1 MSAGLYLN
9 AGEEIAVR
17 LRFACEAHDPA
28 IDPHLERVATY
39 SCEIGRL
46 LDFSEIRIR
55 ELRLAAPLHDIGKI
69 GLPLSVLNKPG
80 RLTQEEMDLVRTH
93 TVLGHRILD
102 GSPWPL
108 IQSAARIARSHHE
121 SWDGKG
127 GPDGLAGDQIPIEA
141 RIVAIADV
149 FDALTSQRVYKAA
162 WNQKEARLE
171 MRGLRGKKL
180 DPALLDL
187 FLEHVP
193 RAAESSAMGRP
204 QFSAAAAPAPS
215 IRCPPE

>member
-1 MSAGLYLN
+1 MSVGLFLN

-17 LRFACEAHDPA
+17 LRRTCEAHDPS
-28 IDPHLERVATY
+28 IDPHLDRVASY

-46 LDFSEIRIR
+46 LGFSEIRIM

-69 GLPLSVLNKPG
+69 GLPLTILNKPG
-80 RLTQEEMDLVRTH
+80 RLTPEEMELVRTH

-108 IQSAARIARSHHE
+108 IQCAARIARSHHE

-127 GPDGLAGDQIPIEA
+127 GPDGLAGDQIPLEA

-162 WNQKEARLE
+162 WDHKEAQLE

-180 DPALLDL
+180 DPAILDL
-187 FLEHVP
+187 FLEHLP
-193 RAAESSAMGRP
+193 RADEASVSGCLRQPVGGRSRP
-204 QFSAAAAPAPS
+204 
-215 IRCPPE
+215 